1 MKYNLSE
8 IYWAFSEDGKVVFPF
23 VKTAPYKI
31 LNLDTNE
38 YYNFSYCK
46 HLEPTYCLKSL
57 ISMTHKTD
65 LQIKSTSELFVK
77 LSKMPTPA
85 YLKCFT
91 MMLSNLDSQ
100 KEPLSYE
107 ESVKSYCESKKIEQN
122 KLYKLKNF
130 FKKELIKNQVLE
142 K

>member
-1 MKYNLSE
+1 
-8 IYWAFSEDGKVVFPF
+8 
-23 VKTAPYKI
+23 
-31 LNLDTNE
+31 
-38 YYNFSYCK
+38 
-46 HLEPTYCLKSL
+46 
-57 ISMTHKTD
+57 MTHKTD

-107 ESVKSYCESKKIEQN
+107 ESVKNYCESKKIEQN
-122 KLYKLKNF
+122 KLCKLKNF
-130 FKKELIKNQVLE
+130 FKKELIKNQALE